1 MLLLWVP
8 EKQLTYYIIAI
19 LIAVLLAISAFIVFK
34 MRTYQKLQK
43 EMKELNMVGLA
54 NFEKGALEHLNP
66 NLTIDDQADLLPYD
80 KKYEFPVEQLKLG

>member
-1 MLLLWVP
+1 
-8 EKQLTYYIIAI
+8 
-19 LIAVLLAISAFIVFK
+19 
-34 MRTYQKLQK
+34 
-43 EMKELNMVGLA
+43 MKELNMVGLA